1 MSLAYDH
8 GDWHQ
13 TLAAR
18 LDAEL
23 RHAHP
28 RTVLE
33 AAVAELG
40 EQLALVSSCG
50 A

>member
-1 MSLAYDH
+1 MSVAFDNLP
-8 GDWHQ
+8 Q
-13 TLAAR
+13 PSSTLAAR

-33 AAVAELG
+33 AAYETFG
-40 EQLALVSSCG
+40 GKLALVSSSE
-50 A
+50 